1 MMKKQKRLVLL
12 AFLVLT
18 LFVRP
23 QEIFAAPYY
32 EGKILNIVVAFPP
45 GGGYDRMARLLAKY
59 LPKHI
64 AGKPYVIIQN
74 ISGASSIIGANY
86 LYTRAKPDG
95 LTIGTFNRNLA
106 FAQLLKQEGIRFD
119 LAKFSWIGSPSIEP
133 TVLSIRSDLP
143 YKTADQLLKAKEPLI
158 YGHTGPANNNYQF
171 AALLMEYAGLKTRM
185 VRYSGTSDIWL
196 ALERKEIEG
205 TGAANSSLQ
214 PYISRGLLRSLVRG
228 RVSEPGIED
237 LPINEDLTTNKM
249 GKTIMAILSAV
260 DLVGRPFVAPPG
272 TKPETM
278 KIVRV
283 AFDRLAKDPEAK
295 WESEKIMMG
304 LNYVT
309 AEKSME
315 VINYV
320 LNQPPEVVKEFIKFI
335 KF

>member
-1 MMKKQKRLVLL
+1 MKKQKRLALM

-23 QEIFAAPYY
+23 QEILSAPYY

-64 AGKPYVIIQN
+64 PGKPYVVIQN

-86 LYTRAKPDG
+86 LYSQAKPDG

-106 FAQLLKQEGIRFD
+106 FAQLLKQQGIRFD
-119 LAKFSWIGSPSIEP
+119 LTKYAWIGSPSVEA
-133 TVLSIRSDLP
+133 TVLSVRSDLP
-143 YKTADQLLKAKEPLI
+143 YKTFDQLLKAKEPLI

-171 AALLMEYAGLKTRM
+171 AALLTEYAGLKTKL
-185 VRYSGTSDIWL
+185 VRYAGTSDIWL

-205 TGAANSSLQ
+205 TGAANSSLL
-214 PYISRGLLRSLVRG
+214 PFVSRGLLRSLVRG
-228 RVSEPGIED
+228 RVSEPGIEN
-237 LPINEDLTTNKM
+237 LPINEELTNDKL
-249 GKTIMAILSAV
+249 GKTIMSLISAV

-272 TKPETM
+272 TKPEIM
-278 KIVRV
+278 KILRT
-283 AFDRLAKDPEAK
+283 AFDRVANDPEVKA
-295 WESEKIMMG
+295 ESDKVMMR

-309 AEKSME
+309 AEKSLE
-315 VINYV
+315 VINHV
-320 LNQPPEVVKEFIKFI
+320 LNQPPEIVNELSRFIKF
-335 KF
+335 